1 MLSNVLTSS
10 ELIQKFNS
18 DDFQFSVFQS
28 GDQILKKNYGYI
40 YNSKNISDDVKAFLV
55 LKMMGNQQDRLD
67 GIRSKFVEEAKNA
80 SIFIKNR
87 ETFQKGELAND
98 LPVFIQEI
106 TAQRFVAYLT
116 SAMAAKVLIFQIDC
130 IEQNKSIKE
139 ESEKLEEN
147 IRYKLDRIES
157 NQVISEEESNSRKD
171 FELMIS
177 LFSVSDKIKFHAWAV
192 ILFVEAAWRTTIE
205 TIAYTIHLMAPTY
218 FENYSIEDRE
228 KMVVRHFQSLL
239 VMGAAIF
246 SLSAA
251 CQVDSESF
259 VMEDLK
265 IVKRGTAFDGKSIPT
280 GWTSDFYPLVTTK
293 A

>member
-1 MLSNVLTSS
+1 
-10 ELIQKFNS
+10 
-18 DDFQFSVFQS
+18 
-28 GDQILKKNYGYI
+28 
-40 YNSKNISDDVKAFLV
+40 
-55 LKMMGNQQDRLD
+55 MGNEQNRLN

-80 SIFIKNR
+80 SIFTEHSER
-87 ETFQKGELAND
+87 FQKGESVDN

-106 TAQRFVAYLT
+106 TAQRFTAYLT
-116 SAMAAKVLIFQIDC
+116 AAMAAKVLIFQIDC
-130 IEQNKSIKE
+130 IEQNKSIE
-139 ESEKLEEN
+139 EEHKKLEEN

-157 NQVISEEESNSRKD
+157 NQLISKEESNLRKD
-171 FELMIS
+171 LELTIS

-205 TIAYTIHLMAPTY
+205 AIAYAIHSMAPTY
-218 FENYSIEDRE
+218 FENYSIQDRG

-251 CQVDSESF
+251 CQVYSESF

-265 IVKRGTAFDGKSIPT
+265 IVKRGTPFDGKSIPT
-280 GWTSDFYPLVTTK
+280 CWTSDFYPLVTTE